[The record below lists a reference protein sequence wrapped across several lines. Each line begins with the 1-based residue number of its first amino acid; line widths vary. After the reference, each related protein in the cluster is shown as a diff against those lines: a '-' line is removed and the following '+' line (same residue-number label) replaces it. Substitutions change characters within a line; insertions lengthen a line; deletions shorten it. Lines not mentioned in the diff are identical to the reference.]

1 MRIAVLDDYQG
12 VARSCA
18 DWSGLEAAHEVTFF
32 SAPLGGAADVI
43 AALQGYDIVCLMR
56 ERTAF
61 SSTVIDGLADLKLI
75 VTTGARNAAIDVA
88 AAAARGVTVCGTRS
102 PGHATG
108 ELTMGLML
116 ALARRIAPENA
127 SLMAGGW
134 QVGLGRDLRGA
145 VLGVIGLGRLG
156 SLVAG
161 FAKAFG
167 MEVIAWSENL
177 TEDRCAEVGVRKAT
191 KQELLQSADFIT
203 IHQRLSPR
211 THGLIG
217 AAELALMK
225 PDACLINTSRGPIID
240 QAALIAALDEGR
252 IGGAALD
259 VFDEEPLPADHP
271 LKAARNLLLTPH
283 LGYVTRE
290 TYKVFYGETVEAIE
304 AFLAGAPVRE
314 IAP

>member
-18 DWSGLEAAHEVTFF
+18 DWSGLETTAKLTVFK
-32 SAPLGGAADVI
+32 APLGDEAAVI
-43 AALQGYDIVCLMR
+43 AALRDYDVVCLMR
-56 ERTAF
+56 ERTLF
-61 SSTVIDGLADLKLI
+61 SKAVIDGLPNLKLI
-75 VTTGARNAAIDVA
+75 VTSGARNAAIDVA
-88 AAAARGVTVCGTRS
+88 AAVARGVVVSGTRS

-108 ELTMGLML
+108 ELTMGLIL
-116 ALARRIAPENA
+116 SLARGIVPENQ
-127 SLMAGGW
+127 SLMKGGW

-145 VLGVIGLGRLG
+145 TLGIIGLGRLG

-167 MEVIAWSENL
+167 MEVIAWSTNL
-177 TEDRCAEVGVRKAT
+177 TEERCAEVGVKLAT
-191 KQELLQSADFIT
+191 KEELLRNADFIT
-203 IHQRLSPR
+203 IHQRLSDR

-217 AAELALMK
+217 VDELKLMK
-225 PDACLINTSRGPIID
+225 SNACIVNTSRGPIID
-240 QAALIAALDEGR
+240 QQALSAALNKGR

-271 LKAARNLLLTPH
+271 LKSVRNLLLTPH

-290 TYKVFYGETVEAIE
+290 TYKVFYEETVEAVE
-304 AFLAGAPVRE
+304 AFMAGSPIRE